1 MDANNKFLDTDGLTY
16 FIGATDPIIIK
27 SADELT
33 DPDFANEN
41 NIIVAWGG
49 GIMPKCIAPA
59 EVGYDTRFLYIG
71 VGAYYEEP
79 TTINVSNN
87 TQTIVYGNNEY
98 VLVRTRSS
106 SSDPWPNRIQSINYV
121 DTLNEEST
129 RAGSVEVVKW
139 YRTDTNELVGDG
151 VWGSNGNGSL
161 SPSTMITSNQ
171 LPVYGQDNN

>member
-1 MDANNKFLDTDGLTY
+1 MDAANKFLDGTGLGY
-16 FIGATDPIIIK
+16 FIGSTDPIIVK

-41 NIIVAWGG
+41 NIIVAWAG

-79 TTINVSNN
+79 TSITTSSN
-87 TQTIVYGNNEY
+87 TQTIVYGSSDY
-98 VLVRTRSS
+98 TLVRTRSS
-106 SSDPWPNRIQSINYV
+106 SSDPWPNRVSVVNGTT
-121 DTLNEEST
+121 TLNEEAT

-139 YRTDTNELVGDG
+139 YRTDTKEYVGDG

-171 LPVYGQDNN
+171 LPVYGQDN